1 MIPTIDSM
9 PQTLTQDGEQNEA
22 NTPTKERKLD
32 EERNNILS
40 RQVLDDLVLFNG
52 VVVRKTDIDDMRR
65 AGQDMSDPNKSR

>member
-1 MIPTIDSM
+1 MISTIDSM
-9 PQTLTQDGEQNEA
+9 PQTLTQDGERDEA
-22 NTPTKERKLD
+22 NTSTEEQKLD